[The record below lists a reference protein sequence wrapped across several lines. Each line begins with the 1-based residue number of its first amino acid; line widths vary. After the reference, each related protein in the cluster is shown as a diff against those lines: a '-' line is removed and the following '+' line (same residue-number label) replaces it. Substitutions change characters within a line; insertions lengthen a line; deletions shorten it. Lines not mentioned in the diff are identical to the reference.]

1 MVNELRDLMQQ
12 LVASPPEGDTDLGAV
27 LSGGR
32 RRVRRRRRGL
42 ATAVAASVAVVAVA
56 TTAVVAAGGDE
67 GDDRVASHTVPRPDG
82 PVLHLGDATPAAEGT
97 DYDVLASSTNEDLDA
112 ANGKYYDGVT
122 DDGLILFRDGP
133 HGPENR
139 TRYALLDPATGE
151 KDWLPGLD
159 EQGQVFPVELGAE
172 RIVLV
177 PLEGMEEAGRLTA
190 HVFDRTADRWSTMT
204 WTGLPELTMAQ
215 LPKVGTD
222 GRLYVRVRATE
233 GSPPPGGWPTGD
245 GGAADDSGAEGDTYD
260 LWSVSLEDRSDVRD
274 ERLRVGSFAFTDDA
288 LVWTD
293 TTNGTN
299 ARIHVRDLATGE
311 ETDLDPRS
319 GERCNLLSFGVVG
332 DKIVLGQYCGDY
344 DDGRDDR
351 VQVLT
356 TDGEPVTTIQG
367 DGLGGSVS
375 GDLVQVTAYGG
386 RSAGSYVYEPGSGRF
401 LRVSD
406 GVSSYSLGGPVP
418 DGYLMWDTPV
428 GEASGPQE
436 PIPGAT
442 QWLARWRS

>member
-12 LVASPPEGDTDLGAV
+12 LVATPPEGETDLGAV

-32 RRVRRRRRGL
+32 SRVRRRRRGL
-42 ATAVAASVAVVAVA
+42 A
-56 TTAVVAAGGDE
+56 AVVAAAAAVATVGGVAFLSGGE
-67 GDDRVASHTVPRPDG
+67 GGDRVANQTVPRPEG
-82 PVLHLGDATPAAEGT
+82 PVLHLGDATPAVEGT
-97 DYDVLASSTNEDLDA
+97 DYDVLASYTNEDLDA
-112 ANGKYYDGVT
+112 ANGQYYDGVT
-122 DDGLILFRDGP
+122 DDGLVLFRDGP

-151 KDWLPGLD
+151 KDGLPAFGG
-159 EQGQVFPVELGAE
+159 QGQVFPVALGVE
-172 RIVLV
+172 RLVLV
-177 PLEGMEEAGRLTA
+177 ALQGMEEAGRLTA
-190 HVFDRTADRWSTMT
+190 HVFDRVADRWSTMT
-204 WTGLPELTMAQ
+204 WTGLPELTMSQ
-215 LPKVGTD
+215 LPKLGSD
-222 GRLYVRVRATE
+222 GRLYVGLPATQ
-233 GSPPPGGWPTGD
+233 GSPPPGGWPTARDGD
-245 GGAADDSGAEGDTYD
+245 ADDSGAEGDTYD
-260 LWSVSLEDRSDVRD
+260 LWSVSLDDPDDVRD
-274 ERLRVGSFAFTDDA
+274 ERLRVGSFAFADDA
-288 LVWTD
+288 LVWTAR
-293 TTNGTN
+293 TNGTN
-299 ARIHVRDLATGE
+299 DRIHVRDLDTGE
-311 ETDLDPRS
+311 ESDFDPRS
-319 GERCNLLSFGVVG
+319 GERCNVLSFGVVG
-332 DKIVLGQYCGDY
+332 DKIVLSQYCGDY

-386 RSAGSYVYEPGSGRF
+386 RTAGTYVYEPGSGRF

-406 GVSSYSLGGPVP
+406 GISSYSLGGPVP

-428 GEASGPQE
+428 GTTADPQG